1 MMSRNTPIFPD
12 GEGEGGRYGGQAG
25 RDMEALAVGLRE
37 ATTDAYLEYRI
48 NQVKYLGDKLRERG
62 IPILM
67 TEFAIGRKTGTS
79 YTSVLMILGGVIGVI
94 ALILTLSF
102 YGGVVV
108 AAIGQAFF
116 TLGGLLMVLLVGW
129 VMKPRGVDIAGRN

>member
-62 IPILM
+62 ILLRDCSNYH
-67 TEFAIGRKTGTS
+67 G
-79 YTSVLMILGGVIGVI
+79 LGPGWYRAAVRSGEENQALLGAMHYVGVIGVI

-102 YGGVVV
+102 YGG
-108 AAIGQAFF
+108 
-116 TLGGLLMVLLVGW
+116 
-129 VMKPRGVDIAGRN
+129 IAGRPSARRFSPWADC

>member
-79 YTSVLMILGGVIGVI
+79 YTSALKIPRPGSRWHYVGVIGVI

-102 YGGVVV
+102 YGGV
-108 AAIGQAFF
+108 
-116 TLGGLLMVLLVGW
+116 
-129 VMKPRGVDIAGRN
+129 AGRPSARRFSPWADC